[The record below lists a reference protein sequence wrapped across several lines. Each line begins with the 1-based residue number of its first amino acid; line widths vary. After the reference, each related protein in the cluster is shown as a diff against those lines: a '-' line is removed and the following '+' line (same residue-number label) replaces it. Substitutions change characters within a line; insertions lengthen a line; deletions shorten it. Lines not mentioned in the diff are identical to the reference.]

1 MYSLDNPPEWATH
14 VINLAE
20 VVAGVE
26 ALFYNQ
32 ERWLH
37 LSRSGH
43 FTEGNWE
50 EMGLEEYLDRPVVKK
65 AKIEEINI
73 QLENE

>member
-14 VINLAE
+14 VINYAE
-20 VVAGVE
+20 VVEGGE

-32 ERWLH
+32 KRWLH
-37 LSRSGH
+37 LSRRG
-43 FTEGNWE
+43 FNTEGVWE
-50 EMGLEEYLDRPVVKK
+50 EGGLESYLDRPIVKK
-65 AKIEEINI
+65 SKIEEINI